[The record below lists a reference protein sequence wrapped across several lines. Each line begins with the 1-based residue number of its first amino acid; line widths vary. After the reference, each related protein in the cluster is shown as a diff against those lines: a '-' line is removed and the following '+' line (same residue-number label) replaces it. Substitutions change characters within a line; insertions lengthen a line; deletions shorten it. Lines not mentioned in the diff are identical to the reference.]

1 MSLRLPVARRLALA
15 AGLAGLVV
23 TAPFSA
29 GSAWAKTP
37 KPPAHH
43 TTKAVVLSGNWSG
56 SYSGSYSGTFTLTW
70 KESGSSLSGTIKIS
84 AFKNAPTPLKG
95 TVTGNSISFGTV
107 GTQAITYSGSFTKNA
122 MSGTW
127 KLEAGGKA
135 MGGGSWKAS
144 RSS

>member
-15 AGLAGLVV
+15 AGLAGLIV
-23 TAPFSA
+23 TAPFGG

-37 KPPAHH
+37 TTHAHH

-84 AFKNAPTPLKG
+84 AFGNVPTPLKG
-95 TVTGNSISFGTV
+95 TVTGKSISFGTV
-107 GTQAITYSGSFTKNA
+107 GSQAITYSGSFTKNA